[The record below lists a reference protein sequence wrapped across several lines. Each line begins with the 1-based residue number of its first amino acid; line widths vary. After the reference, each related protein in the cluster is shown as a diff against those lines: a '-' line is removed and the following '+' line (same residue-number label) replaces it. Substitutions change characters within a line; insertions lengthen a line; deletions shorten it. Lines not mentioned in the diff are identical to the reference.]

1 MFNVDRLENLVKNGL
16 NKNLLTKFLSI
27 EEQKYLQSIKYLKI
41 YFSNTYPEEERKRA
55 YLASEDID
63 EPIDFKIAILEF
75 FYPEGFVQISHRDVL
90 GALVSLGI
98 KREVVGDII
107 ISSRNFILFIEEMA
121 DFIINNLSMI
131 KNSKVQFQ
139 KATIDD
145 LLTVEIN
152 NYFEDQIIVSSLRL
166 DNIVSEV
173 SNISRAKACEMIN
186 NQLVKVNGIIKTN
199 PSGRIAY
206 DDIISIRGIGRII
219 IKGELKKTKKDKTV
233 LRILKTK

>member
-1 MFNVDRLENLVKNGL
+1 
-16 NKNLLTKFLSI
+16 
-27 EEQKYLQSIKYLKI
+27 
-41 YFSNTYPEEERKRA
+41 
-55 YLASEDID
+55 
-63 EPIDFKIAILEF
+63 
-75 FYPEGFVQISHRDVL
+75 
-90 GALVSLGI
+90 
-98 KREVVGDII
+98 
-107 ISSRNFILFIEEMA
+107 MA

-131 KNSKVQFQ
+131 KNAKVQFQ
-139 KATIDD
+139 KATVDD

-219 IKGELKKTKKDKTV
+219 IKEELKKTKK
-233 LRILKTK
+233 R

>member
-1 MFNVDRLENLVKNGL
+1 M
-16 NKNLLTKFLSI
+16 
-27 EEQKYLQSIKYLKI
+27 
-41 YFSNTYPEEERKRA
+41 
-55 YLASEDID
+55 
-63 EPIDFKIAILEF
+63 
-75 FYPEGFVQISHRDVL
+75 
-90 GALVSLGI
+90 SLGI

-107 ISSRNFILFIEEMA
+107 ISSRNFILVIEEMA

-131 KNSKVQFQ
+131 KNAKVQFQ
-139 KATIDD
+139 KATVDD

-219 IKGELKKTKKDKTV
+219 IKEELKKTKKDKTV